1 MAHLSFD
8 WTRPAAQETLPMLQ
22 TNGTGHSNFRAT
34 ALTGMRRRL
43 AALAGAGLIAFAVF
57 GDVAE
62 ARTPPDS
69 FADLAEKLLPAVV
82 NISTTQK
89 VDSAAQQNRQGREGM
104 PQFPPGSPFEEF
116 FKDFFERQQ
125 RGGNRPSRPVTSLGS
140 GFVIDA
146 SGIVLTNNH
155 VIADADEVKVIFSDD
170 TEVPAKIVGRDPKTD
185 LAVLKI
191 ETRRNLVAVPWG
203 DSERVRV
210 GDWVLAIGN
219 PFGLGGT
226 VTAGIISARG
236 RNIRSGPYDDFFQTD
251 APINKGNSGG
261 PLFNM
266 AGEVIGMNTAI
277 YSQSGGS
284 IGIGFSTPANLLK
297 PVVEQIIKF
306 GKPKR
311 GWLGVRIQSVTEE
324 IAESLGLDRPRGALI
339 AGVTENGP
347 AEKAKIEAGDVV
359 LTFDGKPINNMNALP
374 RVVAETSV
382 GKTVDVEVWRKN
394 RSQKLRVAV
403 GELDEDETKVA
414 AATSGRPTPGAQRAD
429 RNVDALG
436 LKLAG
441 ISPELRQ
448 RFNLKDDVKG
458 VVVTEV
464 TPDSPAAKADLRP
477 GDVIVEVAQSEVKS
491 PEEVA
496 GKVKEQQDAKK
507 RTVLLMVDRAGNQS
521 FIGVV
526 LGRG

>member
-1 MAHLSFD
+1 
-8 WTRPAAQETLPMLQ
+8 MLQ
-22 TNGTGHSNFRAT
+22 TTGPVLSSFRDIRPSG
-34 ALTGMRRRL
+34 LWRRM
-43 AALAGAGLIAFAVF
+43 AALAGAGLIAFTVF
-57 GDVAE
+57 GGSAAE

-69 FADLAEKLLPAVV
+69 FADLAEKLLPSVV

-125 RGGNRPSRPVTSLGS
+125 RNGSRPSRPVTSLGS

-155 VIADADEVKVIFSDD
+155 VIADADEVKVIFADD

-191 ETRRNLVAVPWG
+191 ETKRALVALPWG
-203 DSERVRV
+203 DSEKVRV

-266 AGEVIGMNTAI
+266 DGQVIGMNTAI

-311 GWLGVRIQSVTEE
+311 GWLGVRIQSVTDE

-347 AEKAKIEAGDVV
+347 AEKAKIETGDVV
-359 LTFDGKPINNMNALP
+359 LSFDGKPVANMNSLP

-382 GKTVDVEVWRKN
+382 GKTVEVEVWRKG
-394 RSQKLRVAV
+394 RTQKLRATV

-414 AATSGRPTPGAQRAD
+414 AATSGRPTPGTQPRTD

-436 LKLAG
+436 LKLAVV
-441 ISPELRQ
+441 SPELRQ

-491 PEEVA
+491 PEDVA

-507 RTVLLMVDRAGNQS
+507 RTVLLMVDRAGSQS